1 MLQSITVCMMPTDL
15 VTQLATF
22 PYIKLQISSA
32 RRSVGIIHTVIDCNI
47 YVRIDCNAI
56 HIILLHYIAASHSI
70 TVATIHAK

>member
-1 MLQSITVCMMPTDL
+1 MISAHASTQS
-15 VTQLATF
+15 ATL

-56 HIILLHYIAASHSI
+56 HIILLHYIATSHSI
-70 TVATIHAK
+70 TATTHAK

>member
-1 MLQSITVCMMPTDL
+1 MISAHASTQS
-15 VTQLATF
+15 ATL

-32 RRSVGIIHTVIDCNI
+32 RRSVGIIYTVIDCNI

-70 TVATIHAK
+70 TATTHAK

>member
-1 MLQSITVCMMPTDL
+1 MISAHASTQS
-15 VTQLATF
+15 ATF

-70 TVATIHAK
+70 TATTHAK